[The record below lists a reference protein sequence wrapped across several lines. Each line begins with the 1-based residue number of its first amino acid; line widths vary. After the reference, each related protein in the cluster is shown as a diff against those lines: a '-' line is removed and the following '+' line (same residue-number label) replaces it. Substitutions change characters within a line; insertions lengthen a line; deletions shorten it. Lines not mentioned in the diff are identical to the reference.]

1 MDSGFRVLDA
11 QHSFRKSLE
20 ELADAAVRERMAKD
34 EFASFKERL
43 RVLWLYARQASSVDA
58 VVLYLMSLIG
68 GSPRG
73 QQWRRNNIGQK
84 VLDDLNSEVRQISL
98 EIARASEVDWDAG
111 LWLAA
116 ARIYLLYLWQ
126 SHTFGQSHTFERV
139 EASGLGTGSGPTEIE
154 GGRIGS

>member
-11 QHSFRKSLE
+11 QDSLKASLE
-20 ELADAAVRERMAKD
+20 ELADAAVRERVGSD

-43 RVLWLYARQASSVDA
+43 RVLWLCARQASSVDA
-58 VVLYLMSLIG
+58 VVLHLMSLIG

-116 ARIYLLYLWQ
+116 VRVYLLYLWQ
-126 SHTFGQSHTFERV
+126 SHTFENV

>member
-1 MDSGFRVLDA
+1 MDSGFRLLGA
-11 QHSFRKSLE
+11 QDSFRKRLA
-20 ELADAAVRERMAKD
+20 ELADAAVRERVAKD

-43 RVLWLYARQASSVDA
+43 RGLWLYARQASSVEA
-58 VVLYLMSLIG
+58 TMLYLMSLIG

-73 QQWRRNNIGQK
+73 QQWRQNNIGQK

-116 ARIYLLYLWQ
+116 ARMYLLYLWQ
-126 SHTFGQSHTFERV
+126 SHTLGQSHTFEKV
-139 EASGLGTGSGPTEIE
+139 EASGPGTGSGATEIE
-154 GGRIGS
+154 GGGIGS

>member
-1 MDSGFRVLDA
+1 MDSGFRVSRALD
-11 QHSFRKSLE
+11 SFRTSLE
-20 ELADAAVRERMAKD
+20 ELADAAVRERVAND

-43 RVLWLYARQASSVDA
+43 RALWLYARQASSVDA

-84 VLDDLNSEVRQISL
+84 VLDHLDSEVRQVSL

-116 ARIYLLYLWQ
+116 ARMYLLYLCQ
-126 SHTFGQSHTFERV
+126 SHTFGNVGATGRG
-139 EASGLGTGSGPTEIE
+139 AGSGPIEIE
-154 GGRIGS
+154 GGRSGS

>member
-1 MDSGFRVLDA
+1 MDSGFRLLDA
-11 QHSFRKSLE
+11 QDSLKARLE
-20 ELADAAVRERMAKD
+20 ELADAAVRERVAGD

-43 RVLWLYARQASSVDA
+43 RLLWLYARQASSVDA
-58 VVLYLMSLIG
+58 TALYLMSLIG

-73 QQWRRNNIGQK
+73 QQWRQNNIGQK

-126 SHTFGQSHTFERV
+126 SHTFGQSHTFEKV
-139 EASGLGTGSGPTEIE
+139 EASGPGTGSGMTEIE
-154 GGRIGS
+154 GGGSGS